1 MEQKEARLEQLTK
14 QTHMMK
20 QQLRLELDRVRKAP
34 RARGSKSVERT
45 ARYYAL
51 HDDYQQ
57 KKTLVDAAQQKLT
70 LEIQTRK
77 L

>member
-1 MEQKEARLEQLTK
+1 
-14 QTHMMK
+14 
-20 QQLRLELDRVRKAP
+20 
-34 RARGSKSVERT
+34 VERT

-77 L
+77 LGNKIIQLQHVTKKFGEKVILDQFSYDFKSGERVGII